1 MTTLARSRRARSH
14 RKGDRNEQAIL
25 QTAERLLAKAPLAD
39 VTVEALARGAGISRS
54 SFYFYFGSKED
65 VLLSLLDRLA
75 GEIDAAIAALDRTI
89 AEDPITSITAAIESS
104 ARVWRDH
111 GPVLHA
117 VIEAAGSHDAVRAAW
132 HATMRRPVNAIAA
145 TIRAER
151 ARAAAPEP
159 DHLPSSSRARSYG
172 PTNGCFRSPRSAS
185 HPRSRTRRS
194 FPFSSRSGTARST
207 RDQRP
212 DRSGRRALVPSFDAR
227 ERLFEEAG
235 EQIRALSLGRVAHAA

>member
-1 MTTLARSRRARSH
+1 MASETRHDVEKSQRYVDSVAGAPYIAGMTTLARSRRAASH

-25 QTAERLLAKAPLAD
+25 HTAERLLGTAPPAD

-65 VLLSLLDRLA
+65 VLLSLLDRMA

-89 AEDPITSITAAIESS
+89 AEDPIGSITAAIESS

-117 VIEAAGSHDAVRAAW
+117 VIEAAGSHDAAREAW
-132 HATMRRPVNAIAA
+132 HATMRRFVDAIAA

-151 ARAAAPEP
+151 ARGAAPETG
-159 DHLPSSSRARSYG
+159 PSAEQL
-172 PTNGCFRSPRSAS
+172 AS
-185 HPRSRTRRS
+185 T
-194 FPFSSRSGTARST
+194 
-207 RDQRP
+207 
-212 DRSGRRALVPSFDAR
+212 LVWAN
-227 ERLFEEAG
+227 ERLFQVSSLREPSALTDAEIVPVLV
-235 EQIRALSLGRVAHAA
+235 EVWYRAIYATAAR

>member
-1 MTTLARSRRARSH
+1 MTTRARSRRARSH

-25 QTAERLLAKAPLAD
+25 QTAERLLAEAPLAD

-65 VLLSLLDRLA
+65 VVLSLLDRLA
-75 GEIDAAIAALDRTI
+75 GEIDAAIAELDRTI
-89 AEDPITSITAAIESS
+89 ADDPIASVTAAIESS

-132 HATMRRPVNAIAA
+132 HATMRRYVNAIAA

-151 ARAAAPEP
+151 ARAAAPETG
-159 DHLPSSSRARSYG
+159 PS
-172 PTNGCFRSPRSAS
+172 PEQLAS
-185 HPRSRTRRS
+185 T
-194 FPFSSRSGTARST
+194 
-207 RDQRP
+207 
-212 DRSGRRALVPSFDAR
+212 LVWAN
-227 ERLFEEAG
+227 ERLFQVSSLREPSALADEAIVPVLV
-235 EQIRALSLGRVAHAA
+235 EVWYRAIYARPAA

>member
-1 MTTLARSRRARSH
+1 MFAGLLYICGMTTLARSRRAASH

-25 QTAERLLAKAPLAD
+25 QTAERLLAKGPLAD

-65 VLLSLLDRLA
+65 ALLSLLDRMA

-89 AEDPITSITAAIESS
+89 AEDSIASITAAIESS

-117 VIEAAGSHDAVRAAW
+117 VIEAAGSHDAVREAW
-132 HATMRRPVNAIAA
+132 HATMQRFVDAIAA

-151 ARAAAPEP
+151 ARAAAPEAG
-159 DHLPSSSRARSYG
+159 PSPEQLA
-172 PTNGCFRSPRSAS
+172 
-185 HPRSRTRRS
+185 
-194 FPFSSRSGTARST
+194 GT
-207 RDQRP
+207 
-212 DRSGRRALVPSFDAR
+212 LVWAN
-227 ERLFEEAG
+227 ERLFQLSSLREPSALAEE
-235 EQIRALSLGRVAHAA
+235 EIVPVLVEVWYRAIYARPAA